1 MKSLILFVIISLL
14 FVLEV
19 FTETRTAPNL
29 KYQEA
34 RKKCQD
40 DPKTTLDRE
49 TLKNAFRGDIN
60 TAAFGGHAVCIYRHL
75 GILDEQANI
84 NRIKLRESL
93 DYIIVNQK
101 QLDAAV
107 KECSQKKNTPEE
119 TAVEIFK
126 CTKRAMA
133 PYLPHYDQ

>member
-1 MKSLILFVIISLL
+1 MKSVIMFIIICFS
-14 FVLEV
+14 FVLEI
-19 FTETRTAPNL
+19 FAETRTAPNL
-29 KYQEA
+29 EYQEA
-34 RKKCQD
+34 RRKCQD

-60 TAAFGGHAVCIYRHL
+60 TALFGGHAVCIYRHL

-84 NRIKLRESL
+84 NKIKLRDSL
-93 DYIIVNQK
+93 DYIIVDQR

-107 KECSQKKNTPEE
+107 KECSVKKNTPEE

-133 PYLPHYDQ
+133 PYLPHYEP